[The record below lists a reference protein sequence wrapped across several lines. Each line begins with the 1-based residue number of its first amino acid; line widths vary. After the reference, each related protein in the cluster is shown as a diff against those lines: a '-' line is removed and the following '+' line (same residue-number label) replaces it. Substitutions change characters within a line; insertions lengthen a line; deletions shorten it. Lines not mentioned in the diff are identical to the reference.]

1 MALYRILSLDGGGLR
16 GLLTA
21 VLLSRL
27 ERHQPGWLKR
37 VDLIAGTSTGGVLA
51 LGLAAGLSP
60 DELIALYTQH
70 AGDVFF
76 DTALDDVRDAGNLLG
91 AEYSAR
97 GFKQL
102 LRTRFGDRC
111 LRDLPKHVLIPT
123 FDLDNEAFDPGQF
136 RTWKPKFFHN
146 FAGPDSDGP
155 ERIVDVALRTTAA
168 PTYFPVYQGYVDGGV
183 VANNPSMCALA
194 QALNFASLPGAKG
207 SRPVS
212 LDQIVML
219 SLGTGRQSEYV
230 QARNADWG
238 LAAWSRY
245 LVGIMINGSV
255 DVAAY
260 QAERLLGE
268 RHHRLSPILPEPIA
282 LDAVDKIELLRTIA
296 GRVDLDATARWLS
309 AHWH

>member
-1 MALYRILSLDGGGLR
+1 MSVYRILSLDGGGLR
-16 GLLTA
+16 GLVTA
-21 VLLSRL
+21 VVLSRL
-27 ERHQPGWLKR
+27 ERSQPGWLKR

-60 DELIALYTQH
+60 DDLIGLYARH
-70 AGDVFF
+70 AGDVFL
-76 DTALDDVRDAGNLLG
+76 DTALDDIRDAGNLLG

-102 LRTRFGDRC
+102 LRRHFGDRC

-123 FDLDNEAFDPGQF
+123 FDLDNEAFDPGEF

-146 FAGPDSDGP
+146 FSGPDSDGP
-155 ERIVDVALRTTAA
+155 ERIVDIALRTTAA
-168 PTYFPVYQGYVDGGV
+168 PTYFPVHQGYVDGGV
-183 VANNPSMCALA
+183 VANNPSLCAVA
-194 QALNFASLPGAKG
+194 QALNFGSLPGVNGA
-207 SRPVS
+207 RPVR
-212 LDQIVML
+212 LDQIVMV

-260 QAERLLGE
+260 QAECLLGA
-268 RHHRLSPILPEPIA
+268 RHHRLSPVLPEPIA
-282 LDAVDKIELLRTIA
+282 LDAVDKIERLQDVAERI
-296 GRVDLDATARWLS
+296 DLSDTVRWLR
-309 AHWH
+309 AHWG